1 MRKLKGLYE
10 ALWGLLA
17 LCLLCC
23 FPLRGVARDNAPY
36 LPKKPVVADSIL
48 DYMFHSASIYLR
60 EVKGYKGDLYL
71 KGHLKVHK
79 QNRIIKYVPSMF
91 RLEKGI
97 NDYFHESISEL
108 QYTAPAIYDRKVRA
122 ISTTFP
128 STRGQIFDIMDYMK
142 FNIYAPSLM
151 GNRILSPLNRKAQV
165 HYHYLL
171 ERVEHRL
178 GGELYCI
185 RVVPRYRS
193 TQLVEGFLWLSSAD
207 WTIRRMNLKGRYDL
221 VRFQLS
227 MQMGE
232 EEDTKYLPVLLNLDL
247 NFKFLKNHLEMKY
260 TGWMKYSSVVYRKPG
275 EEWIVKK
282 TNDHNLSN
290 SYTLSCDTSRL
301 VVERD
306 SFNRIRPIPLSAYE
320 DSLYRSAD
328 ERRLKREADTIKAEP
343 TKLKKNMVLEH
354 FMVKKELTEAEIAE
368 SIPDLWQPLTQQQR
382 ELLAQNFTIQKYK
395 KNETIYCEGETP
407 ENLMCLLNGKV
418 KIYKDG
424 VGGRSQII
432 RVIKD
437 KEYFAYRA
445 YFAEENFVT
454 AAAAFEPCTMCLI
467 PMPVIV
473 QLIMENTELAMFF
486 IKQLSKD
493 LGISDERTVN
503 LTQKH
508 IRGRLAE
515 SLLFL
520 KDTYGVEED
529 QCTLS
534 IYLSREDLANLSNMT
549 TSNAIRTLSNFAA
562 EKLIIIDGRKI
573 KLIDEEKLKKI
584 SKIG

>member
-1 MRKLKGLYE
+1 
-10 ALWGLLA
+10 
-17 LCLLCC
+17 
-23 FPLRGVARDNAPY
+23 
-36 LPKKPVVADSIL
+36 
-48 DYMFHSASIYLR
+48 
-60 EVKGYKGDLYL
+60 
-71 KGHLKVHK
+71 
-79 QNRIIKYVPSMF
+79 
-91 RLEKGI
+91 
-97 NDYFHESISEL
+97 
-108 QYTAPAIYDRKVRA
+108 
-122 ISTTFP
+122 
-128 STRGQIFDIMDYMK
+128 
-142 FNIYAPSLM
+142 
-151 GNRILSPLNRKAQV
+151 
-165 HYHYLL
+165 
-171 ERVEHRL
+171 
-178 GGELYCI
+178 
-185 RVVPRYRS
+185 
-193 TQLVEGFLWLSSAD
+193 
-207 WTIRRMNLKGRYDL
+207 
-221 VRFQLS
+221 
-227 MQMGE
+227 
-232 EEDTKYLPVLLNLDL
+232 
-247 NFKFLKNHLEMKY
+247 
-260 TGWMKYSSVVYRKPG
+260 
-275 EEWIVKK
+275 
-282 TNDHNLSN
+282 
-290 SYTLSCDTSRL
+290 
-301 VVERD
+301 
-306 SFNRIRPIPLSAYE
+306 
-320 DSLYRSAD
+320 
-328 ERRLKREADTIKAEP
+328 
-343 TKLKKNMVLEH
+343 MVLEH
-354 FMVKKELTEAEIAE
+354 YMVKKELTEAEIAE

-407 ENLMCLLNGKV
+407 ENLMCLLSGKV

-445 YFAEENFVT
+445 YFAKENFVT

-503 LTQKH
+503 LT
-508 IRGRLAE
+508 RLAE